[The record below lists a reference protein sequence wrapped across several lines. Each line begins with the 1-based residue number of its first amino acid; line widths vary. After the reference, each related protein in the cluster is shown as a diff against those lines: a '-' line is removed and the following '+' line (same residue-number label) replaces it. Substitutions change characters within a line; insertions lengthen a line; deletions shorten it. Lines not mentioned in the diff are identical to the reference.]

1 MVYLSIEFIISK
13 VENKNK
19 MKAGGK
25 NLNLK
30 EWRKKRIENLH
41 KQKAQNKKTKVNVI
55 IISEII

>member
-41 KQKAQNKKTKVNVI
+41 K
-55 IISEII
+55 